1 MRAVVLG
8 ATGLVG
14 RELVNLLLED
24 NHFTQVVTLTRRGVN
39 LEHEKLQKYVVDF
52 SNIDA
57 AKTLVSGHVLFSC
70 LGTTRK
76 AAGSIQAQR
85 VVDFDYQERFA
96 QLARENEVNHY
107 VLVSSSGANSRS
119 PNPYLKMKGD
129 LEDRVKGLKF
139 NRLSLVQP
147 SLLLGNRDE
156 TRVGESI
163 GAVLLPVFCKLPL
176 LSRYRPIQAR
186 EVAKKMLQIA
196 KENQAGEATY
206 TLDDVFPD

>member
-1 MRAVVLG
+1 MRAIVLG

-24 NHFTQVVTLTRRGVN
+24 EHFTQVVTLARTGLN
-39 LEHEKLQKYVVDF
+39 LEHDKLQKYVVDF

-57 AKTLVSGHVLFSC
+57 AKTLVTGHVLFSC

-85 VVDFDYQERFA
+85 VVDLNYQARFA
-96 QLARENEVNHY
+96 ELARENEVDHY

-129 LEDRVKGLKF
+129 LEDRVKALNF

-147 SLLLGNRDE
+147 SLLLGKRDQ
-156 TRVGESI
+156 TRLGESV
-163 GAVLLPVFCKLPL
+163 GALVLPMICKLPL
-176 LSRYRPIQAR
+176 LSRYRPIHAKA
-186 EVAKKMLQIA
+186 VATRMLQIA
-196 KENQAGEATY
+196 KVDSTGEATY
-206 TLDDVFPD
+206 TLEEVFPD